1 MLRDSSL
8 KAVACCSYGGVV
20 GIDSKG
26 ARLPRSIPLFTAHCP
41 RDRALCRQLQKTG
54 IASINTK
61 SSNNEIKLLEIEKVL
76 EPSEPG
82 HQNQIIDE

>member
-1 MLRDSSL
+1 
-8 KAVACCSYGGVV
+8 
-20 GIDSKG
+20 
-26 ARLPRSIPLFTAHCP
+26 LPI
-41 RDRALCRQLQKTG
+41 QKTG
-54 IASINTK
+54 IASLNTK